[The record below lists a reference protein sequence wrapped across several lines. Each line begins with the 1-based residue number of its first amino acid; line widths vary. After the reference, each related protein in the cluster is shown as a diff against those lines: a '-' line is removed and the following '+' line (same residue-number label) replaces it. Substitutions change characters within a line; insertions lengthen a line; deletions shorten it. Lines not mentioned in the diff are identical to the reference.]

1 VARFCSVTYSETI
14 DYLFARLPMFQRI
27 GAAAY
32 KADLKNIV
40 ALCQF
45 LGNPQAKLKCIHIA
59 GTNGKG
65 SVSSMMAAV
74 LQSSG
79 YKTGLFTSPHL
90 HDFRERIK
98 VDGKMMDRKRVVEFV
113 EKVKPFIESHNPSFF
128 ELTVGM
134 CFEHFAR
141 EKVQV
146 AVIETGLGGRLDST
160 NIIYPML
167 CIITN
172 IGWDHQNLLGDT
184 LEKIAFEKAGII
196 KPGIPVVISE
206 SNTITQPI
214 FNAKA
219 RDNVA
224 SIYYAD
230 ELFKLE
236 NLSYSPTKPGLHFDV
251 LKKGQPYLKNV
262 HLQLSG
268 LYQQRNVKAV
278 FQAVE
283 VLRNMAFRISDE
295 NFKKALS
302 KVVDMT
308 GIKGRWQILSQN
320 PLTIADTGHNKNGLE
335 EVTFHLGKIKY
346 NHLHFVLGVV
356 NDKDLNKVFEAIP
369 KNNVTFYFCKP
380 DVPRGL
386 DAKQLKDFAQS
397 CGLEGKSF
405 TSVKAALKA
414 AQKHA
419 EKEDLI
425 FVGGS
430 TFTVAEV
437 V

>member
-1 VARFCSVTYSETI
+1 MTYSETI
-14 DYLFARLPMFQRI
+14 DYLFTKLPMFQRI

-45 LGNPQAKLKCIHIA
+45 LGNPQAKIKCIHIA

-65 SVSSMMAAV
+65 SVSSMMAAI

-98 VDGKMMDRKRVVEFV
+98 VDGKMIDRKRVVEFV
-113 EKVKPFIESHNPSFF
+113 DKVKPFIETHNPSFF

-141 EKVQV
+141 EKVQI

-160 NIIYPML
+160 NIIYPIL

-206 SNTITQPI
+206 SNQITEPI
-214 FNAKA
+214 FNIKA

-230 ELFKLE
+230 KQFKLDHL
-236 NLSYSPTKPGLHFDV
+236 NYSSDKPGLHFDV
-251 LKKGQPYLKNV
+251 YQKGSIYLKNV

-268 LYQQRNVKAV
+268 LYQQHNVKAV

-283 VLRNMAFRISDE
+283 VLRNMAYRISDE
-295 NFKKALS
+295 TLKKGLNQ
-302 KVVDMT
+302 VIDLT
-308 GIKGRWQILSQN
+308 GLKGRWQILGKS

-335 EVTFHLGKIKY
+335 EVSYHLGKIKY
-346 NHLHFVLGVV
+346 NHLHFVMGVV
-356 NDKDLNKVFEAIP
+356 NDKDLTKVFEAIP

-380 DVPRGL
+380 DVPRGM
-386 DAKQLKDFAQS
+386 DEKQLEQYALD

-405 TSVKAALKA
+405 TSVKAALKS

-419 EKEDLI
+419 EKDDLI

>member
-1 VARFCSVTYSETI
+1 MTYQETI
-14 DYLFARLPMFQRI
+14 DYLFTKLPMFQRI

-45 LGNPQAKLKCIHIA
+45 LGNPQAKLRCIHVA

-65 SVSSMMAAV
+65 SVSSMMASI

-98 VDGKMMDRKRVVEFV
+98 VNGKMIDRKRVVEFV
-113 EKVKPFIESHNPSFF
+113 EKVKPFIESNNPSFF

-141 EKVQV
+141 EKVQI

-160 NIIYPML
+160 NIIYPIL

-184 LEKIAFEKAGII
+184 LEKIAVEKAGII

-206 SNTITQPI
+206 TNQLTEPI
-214 FNAKA
+214 FNSKA

-230 ELFKLE
+230 KLFKLDHL
-236 NLSYSPTKPGLHFDV
+236 NYSSDKPGLHFDV
-251 LKKGQPYLKNV
+251 FLKGESYLKNV

-268 LYQQRNVKAV
+268 LYQQHNVKAV

-283 VLRNMAFRISDE
+283 VLRNMAYRISDE
-295 NFKKALS
+295 TLKRGLNQVIDL
-302 KVVDMT
+302 T
-308 GIKGRWQILSQN
+308 GLKGRWQILGKS

-335 EVTFHLGKIKY
+335 EVTYHLGRIKY
-346 NHLHFVLGVV
+346 KHLHFVMGVV
-356 NDKDLNKVFEAIP
+356 NDKDLSKVFEVIP

-380 DVPRGL
+380 DVPRGMDEKKLKQYAL
-386 DAKQLKDFAQS
+386 D

-405 TSVKAALKA
+405 TSVKAALKS

-419 EKEDLI
+419 EKDDLI
-425 FVGGS
+425 FIGGS